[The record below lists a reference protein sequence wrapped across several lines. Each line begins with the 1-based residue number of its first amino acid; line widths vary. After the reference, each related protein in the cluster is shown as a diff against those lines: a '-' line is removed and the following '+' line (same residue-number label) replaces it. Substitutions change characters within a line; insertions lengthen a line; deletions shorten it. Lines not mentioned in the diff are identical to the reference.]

1 MAKTEGKDKWILYKH
16 TCNYE
21 LVKAVA
27 LDVKNSCK
35 TDISDE
41 ERHRMQ
47 DRLAAINLYK
57 TRNPKEKPLDS
68 INHRIN
74 TLEFWMFGYEDKV
87 NGKKKFIFSPLGN
100 LFLKYISDDSKLKKI
115 FVGMMFA
122 IQYPHSA
129 NSTSSEF
136 QLFPFRL
143 IFQLLL
149 DSRLDG
155 KLYNNEV
162 EYIIVFQ
169 RCITPQTYNVL
180 VEQILALRKLTPEE
194 MKLKFLADE
203 HSYVK
208 SVYEW
213 EYYTQ
218 AFLGQVGILDRHEGQ
233 FLCKLYHQL
242 KSTSK
247 SDQTGRNATLGY
259 VTINSDVK
267 EFVEK
272 MLAKYSCFDKPVNLK
287 DPERLYI
294 DCVKEVY
301 SFYPQLL
308 LDEIGENDDLVK
320 YLELP
325 KRIEEYSNNPEN
337 DTAYLFEDVLTE
349 GFNMFYNVQA
359 KKRGGAAHTDIECLY
374 ITKKKKFAV
383 ESKSTA
389 HKLLGLNAGRLREHR
404 EEIGGEYTIV
414 VTPRYVPATKRDI
427 KGTPIV
433 IILASTFAE
442 YLYNNIFHDV
452 REIDYADFDDIIV
465 KNLGNDISELISD
478 MTLNKFAANS

>member
-16 TCNYE
+16 TCDYE
-21 LVKAVA
+21 MVKAVA

-35 TDISDE
+35 TDISNE

-47 DRLAAINLYK
+47 GRLAALNLYK
-57 TRNPKEKPLDS
+57 TRNPKDKPLDS

-74 TLEFWMFGYEDKV
+74 TLEFWMFGYENKV

-100 LFLKYISDDSKLKKI
+100 LFLKYISDESKLKKI

-122 IQYPHSA
+122 IQYPHPA
-129 NSTSSEF
+129 NTTSSDF

-143 IFQLLL
+143 IFQLLS
-149 DSRLDG
+149 DNRLGG

-162 EYIIVFQ
+162 EYLVVFQ
-169 RCITPQTYNVL
+169 HSVTLQTYDSL
-180 VEQILALRKLTPEE
+180 VEQILALRESMPEE
-194 MKLKFLADE
+194 MKAKFLADE

-218 AFLGQVGILDRHEGQ
+218 AFLEQAGVLDRHQGQ
-233 FLCKLYHQL
+233 FLCKLYHQP
-242 KSTSK
+242 KANSHSP
-247 SDQTGRNATLGY
+247 QTGRSATLGY
-259 VTINSDVK
+259 VTINPEVK
-267 EFVEK
+267 TFVEK
-272 MLAKYSCFDKPVNLK
+272 MLAKYSCFDKPVDLK
-287 DPERLYI
+287 DPERLKI

-337 DTAYLFEDVLTE
+337 DTAYLFEEVLTE

-359 KKRGGAAHTDIECLY
+359 EKRGGAAHTDIECLY